1 MINKDDEDILS
12 IMLSAS
18 KILIWKKQMIR
29 ITKLPGGWSVL
40 DVILFYY
47 KFYMD
52 LMSRVGFVI
61 VLKSPQFSSRV
72 ISALGGRAFLGS
84 SFARVN

>member
-1 MINKDDEDILS
+1 MDSAVLEWNKNIQNFTDMINDKDDEDILW

-52 LMSRVGFVI
+52 LMFTSFTRITNI
-61 VLKSPQFSSRV
+61 VMH
-72 ISALGGRAFLGS
+72 
-84 SFARVN
+84 